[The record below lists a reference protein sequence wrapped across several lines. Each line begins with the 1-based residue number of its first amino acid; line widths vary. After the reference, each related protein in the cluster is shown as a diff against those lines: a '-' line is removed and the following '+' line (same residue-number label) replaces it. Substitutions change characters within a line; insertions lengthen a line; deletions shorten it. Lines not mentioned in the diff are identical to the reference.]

1 MREKTDIL
9 AGEKKEMKAVRR
21 GFPRS
26 EFEKRFEWIRQRM
39 SRQDLEAIVLTSPNE
54 IYYYTGL
61 ETQFFASPSRPYYL
75 ILTPRRDTPIA
86 VFPEIMGAPVL
97 DTTWVETCR
106 TFSVIHNTRMTRI
119 HIHE

>member
-1 MREKTDIL
+1 
-9 AGEKKEMKAVRR
+9 MKVVRR

-61 ETQFFASPSRPYYL
+61 ETQFFVSPSRPYYL

-106 TFSVIHNTRMTRI
+106 TFSVYNTRA
-119 HIHE
+119 